1 MSNENLI
8 PFNERTEE
16 EQRELAKQGG
26 IASGE
31 ARRRKRDIKNTLDI
45 LLSKPFKL
53 KNKGSKSI
61 INQIKSLGIDE
72 NEIDNQMAMAYSMF
86 LMTLT
91 GGKGAVNAFNSI
103 RDTLGE
109 KPQEKIGIVG
119 QLTYEEALKK
129 VSDRDEY

>member
-1 MSNENLI
+1 MSSENLI

-45 LLSKPFKL
+45 ILSKPFNL
-53 KNKGSKSI
+53 KNDSAKSF
-61 INQIKSLGIDE
+61 IKQLKDLGIEEQD
-72 NEIDNQMAMAYSMF
+72 IDNQTVMTYSMF

-91 GGKGAVNAFNSI
+91 GGKGAVGAFNSI

-109 KPQEKIGIVG
+109 KPREEIGITG
-119 QLTYEEALKK
+119 QLTYEEALKR
-129 VSDRDEY
+129 VSDGDEY